1 MRNEPIPHEVRGLA
15 LLAYYALCYIYRL
28 YKDKAIDRT
37 AGTNMKQALLRAYE
51 SANRTKDKY
60 DFIWAR
66 LGQSAR
72 DYAMNPTKETAD
84 TFYARVYNLNDDW
97 RNERNKGMVKDVPWE
112 EMEDK

>member
-1 MRNEPIPHEVRGLA
+1 MRSAPAPHGLTGID

-37 AGTNMKQALLRAYE
+37 AGTNMKQLLLRAYE

-60 DFIWAR
+60 DFIWAK